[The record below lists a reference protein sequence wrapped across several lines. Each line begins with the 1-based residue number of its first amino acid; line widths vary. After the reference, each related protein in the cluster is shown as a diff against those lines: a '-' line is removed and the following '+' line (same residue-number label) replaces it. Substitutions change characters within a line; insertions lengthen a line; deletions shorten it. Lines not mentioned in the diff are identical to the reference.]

1 MILPLLYKSINISH
15 SNCLSSCLSSNQPL
29 QQTGSLLP
37 NGCQSDR
44 TNMQPNTISRSL
56 RLYSSIRPSKR
67 RSRCQRF
74 RHHMVDALKP
84 KALDVLDKALV
95 LVVKEPGNQ
104 PAKACANTYQEVLGT
119 DIPQANEDFPKGESK
134 IAALAM
140 INVVQKSDSC
150 ESGFPG
156 GSPFKYKSKV
166 VHDFAYVASA
176 IAKLI
181 NS

>member
-1 MILPLLYKSINISH
+1 MDASLIEQT
-15 SNCLSSCLSSNQPL
+15 CNQTPYPDL
-29 QQTGSLLP
+29 CVSTL
-37 NGCQSDR
+37 QSDP
-44 TNMQPNTISRSL
+44 QSAEA
-56 RLYSSIRPSKR
+56 
-67 RSRCQRF
+67 
-74 RHHMVDALKP
+74 DP

-104 PAKACANTYQEVLGT
+104 PVKACANTYQEVLGT
-119 DIPQANEDFPKGESK
+119 NIPQANEDFPKGESK
-134 IAALAM
+134 IAALAI

-166 VHDFAYVASA
+166 VHDVAYVASA